1 MVGSFVDCVVK
12 SAGGNHKVSGKIIR
26 ECDNPGIYVLELSHM
41 VDFVDSKRYT
51 YPAGTTILVTQKEI
65 VR

>member
-1 MVGSFVDCVVK
+1 MIGKVVDCVIR
-12 SAGGNHKVSGKIIR
+12 SASGNHKVSGKIIR
-26 ECDNPGIYVLELSHM
+26 QCDNPSVYVLELFHM

-51 YPAGTTILVTQKEI
+51 YPAGSTILVTGSEI